1 MQKFRLRVRGQIVV
15 KQIRSADD
23 RDVIETTL
31 QNAVDKINASNL
43 TREEALLKVQQL
55 RYNKNGANLT
65 FSDRSRGGKR
75 SAAVRRSGPDWLT
88 SLTMAQKKQKTGEM
102 YKVGTSFRGD
112 QLDYTMESV
121 VAKKVVLF

>member
-15 KQIRSADD
+15 KQIRSAGD

-43 TREEALLKVQQL
+43 TREEALLNVQQL

-65 FSDRSRGGKR
+65 FSDRSRDGN
-75 SAAVRRSGPDWLT
+75 
-88 SLTMAQKKQKTGEM
+88 SLLLCG
-102 YKVGTSFRGD
+102 FRGPIG
-112 QLDYTMESV
+112 
-121 VAKKVVLF
+121 

>member
-1 MQKFRLRVRGQIVV
+1 MQKFRLRVRSQIVV
-15 KQIRSADD
+15 KQIRSVDD

-65 FSDRSRGGKR
+65 FSDRSREGKTVCCC
-75 SAAVRRSGPDWLT
+75 AAFGARLADELRD
-88 SLTMAQKKQKTGEM
+88 
-102 YKVGTSFRGD
+102 GTEETEDGRDVQGRD
-112 QLDYTMESV
+112 QFSW
-121 VAKKVVLF
+121 